1 MNRNTLILIVLVISS
16 VVKAQDWDQPL
27 LTGGSDAPNILFFCT
42 DQQKWNTIGA
52 LGNKYVHTPNLVK
65 MDKPYGRKEHL

>member
-27 LTGGSDAPNILFFCT
+27 LTGVSDAPKYFFSVLT
-42 DQQKWNTIGA
+42 SKSGI
-52 LGNKYVHTPNLVK
+52 
-65 MDKPYGRKEHL
+65 R